1 MWAKA
6 AAVGNAG
13 RAAGAL
19 STVAAGAPQAHRP
32 HVHSLPGAKRPAP
45 RRLRSFRLPLQT
57 SAGMG
62 ADLRRLPST
71 ISFTR

>member
-13 RAAGAL
+13 RAADAL

-32 HVHSLPGAKRPAP
+32 HVHSPPGAKRPAP
-45 RRLRSFRLPLQT
+45 GGFEV
-57 SAGMG
+57 SAAASDFGRHG
-62 ADLRRLPST
+62 GGLA
-71 ISFTR
+71 